1 MPTNGLT
8 DWVTLFRG
16 CLLIALLML
25 ALLLAGLLVDEVPAA
40 WVVTLIVFALVLVEV
55 ETAGIWRLRD
65 EDRDLDTEV
74 ELEEDDGLRPPP
86 VIVLKKLF
94 RVFT

>member
-1 MPTNGLT
+1 M
-8 DWVTLFRG
+8 
-16 CLLIALLML
+16 
-25 ALLLAGLLVDEVPAA
+25 
-40 WVVTLIVFALVLVEV
+40 LVLVEV
-55 ETAGIWRLRD
+55 ATAGIWRLRD

-94 RVFT
+94 KVFT